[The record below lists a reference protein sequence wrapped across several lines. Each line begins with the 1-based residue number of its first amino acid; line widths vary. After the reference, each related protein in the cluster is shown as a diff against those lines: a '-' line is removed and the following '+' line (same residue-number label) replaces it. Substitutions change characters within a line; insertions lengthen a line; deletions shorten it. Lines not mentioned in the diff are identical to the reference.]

1 MSRFIDLL
9 TFDEIVRFTC
19 TRGILQQS
27 LVASSGSRTV
37 DLAQVKSAINR
48 QHRQNNVRTSEPR
61 ELRPSGHQRQGAGL
75 PRSSS
80 FRQNS
85 AQNKE
90 NKAYCNSTSNSSRS
104 PYRNKYANV
113 STIEVFKNWE
123 N

>member
-1 MSRFIDLL
+1 MH
-9 TFDEIVRFTC
+9 
-19 TRGILQQS
+19 ILQQS

-37 DLAQVKSAINR
+37 DLAQVKSAISR

-61 ELRPSGHQRQGAGL
+61 ELKPKGHQRQAAVP

-80 FRQNS
+80 FRQNGV
-85 AQNKE
+85 QNKE

-113 STIEVFKNWE
+113 SVFKLYVCIKKSKSKGV
-123 N
+123 